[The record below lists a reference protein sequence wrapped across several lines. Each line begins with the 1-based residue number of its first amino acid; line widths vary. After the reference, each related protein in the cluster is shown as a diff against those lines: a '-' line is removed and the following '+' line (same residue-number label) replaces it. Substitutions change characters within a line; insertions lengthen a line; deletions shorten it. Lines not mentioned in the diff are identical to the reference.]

1 MFHWRWYYHA
11 TTAPLWAAIIL
22 LFAVPKANRTRRA
35 WPILIPLLFVLILWR
50 VPITWLDFI
59 SDPNHLL
66 GWLIV
71 TWTMAWAI
79 VWLMPPWLSSRY
91 RLVTWFSIV
100 VVMLAAGVLS
110 FFYSGQEDASF
121 PSIAVF
127 YGIVVVSTSA
137 AIMLAGG
144 SCRKRFSGMRF
155 GLWLLLWIVVV
166 AVGLPLVVLFGVS
179 VIMQLPLADL
189 PRSLLAICV
198 VMGVLAGIMYVVN
211 LPFVILGMYS
221 PFYRSRLEGMFRARP
236 IAAASPFAIA
246 PADAS
251 IETEGGVP

>member
-1 MFHWRWYYHA
+1 MGDCVAYA
-11 TTAPLWAAIIL
+11 ALAQQPLP
-22 LFAVPKANRTRRA
+22 FGDV
-35 WPILIPLLFVLILWR
+35 VL
-50 VPITWLDFI
+50 
-59 SDPNHLL
+59 
-66 GWLIV
+66 
-71 TWTMAWAI
+71 
-79 VWLMPPWLSSRY
+79 
-91 RLVTWFSIV
+91 IV

-166 AVGLPLVVLFGVS
+166 SVGLPLVVLFGVS

-221 PFYRSRLEGMFRARP
+221 PFYRSRLEGMFREAD
-236 IAAASPFAIA
+236 SGGFALRNR
-246 PADAS
+246 S
-251 IETEGGVP
+251 GGCFH